1 MLEKLEFI
9 RGKNHFWKTAT
20 RQQRQDRWYIRHHP
34 IKETFQP
41 GLHRDRKTFAS
52 NMPYF
57 TSSGK
62 TVWYT
67 PVINFAV
74 TGTTIQMINQKPLF
88 HSTSAM
94 SPPKDLVY
102 KVAWR
107 EILLIFW
114 TLKWHAKFTCR
125 VQVLHYSGRQMVIR
139 LVLVVFIFF
148 FWTGCQDCPMTSK
161 AEVWMLFKEVM
172 ITKLRNYLSV
182 LCIIYI

>member
-1 MLEKLEFI
+1 M
-9 RGKNHFWKTAT
+9 
-20 RQQRQDRWYIRHHP
+20 
-34 IKETFQP
+34 
-41 GLHRDRKTFAS
+41 
-52 NMPYF
+52 
-57 TSSGK
+57 
-62 TVWYT
+62 
-67 PVINFAV
+67 

-125 VQVLHYSGRQMVIR
+125 VQVLHYSGRQTVNR

-148 FWTGCQDCPMTSK
+148 RTGCQDCPMTSK
-161 AEVWMLFKEVM
+161 AEVWMVFKEVV
-172 ITKLRNYLSV
+172 IQSSDT
-182 LCIIYI
+182 IYQFYASSIYNFWTLFWQIKILNAMG